1 MSANLYVHLPWCVSK
16 CPYCDFNSYERD
28 PVVAEDE
35 YVRALLMDLDCDL
48 DAWGAIELASVF
60 IGGGTPSLFS
70 GGAIA
75 ALLDGLS
82 ARCVFE
88 DDIEITLEANPGT
101 VDAARFRDFRAAGVN
116 RLSIGVQSFDD
127 GKLQAL
133 GRIHDG
139 TEARCAIDAA
149 RDAGFGNLNL
159 DLMFGL
165 PGDRPG
171 DGVVDL
177 EQAMAFTPE
186 HISWYQLTIEEGTAF
201 ARKPPPLP
209 GHDQICDDYEHGVE
223 RLAQGGFVQYEISAY
238 ARSGREARHNL
249 NYWRFGDYL
258 GIGAGAHGKRTD
270 ATEIVRTVKIR
281 HPRRYIKQARRGG
294 ALESEQAIAGA
305 TLATE
310 FMLNALRLKQGFTL
324 RGFEWSTRL
333 PASVIAAPLEKAV
346 DRGWLHQTDG
356 RVEPT
361 ARGFRFLNDL
371 QILFTDLEEE
381 VDAHA

>member
-28 PVVAEDE
+28 PVLAEDE
-35 YVRALLMDLDCDL
+35 YVRALLADLDVEL

-75 ALLDGLS
+75 ALLDGLT

-88 DDIEITLEANPGT
+88 EDIEITLEANPGT
-101 VDAARFRDFRAAGVN
+101 VDAERFRAYHAAGVN

-127 GKLQAL
+127 GKLKAL

-139 TEARCAIDAA
+139 AEARRAIDAA

-171 DGVVDL
+171 DGVIDL
-177 EQAMAFTPE
+177 EQALAFAPE

-209 GHDQICDDYEHGVE
+209 GHDQICDDYECGVE

-238 ARSGREARHNL
+238 ARSGREARH
-249 NYWRFGDYL
+249 
-258 GIGAGAHGKRTD
+258 
-270 ATEIVRTVKIR
+270 
-281 HPRRYIKQARRGG
+281 
-294 ALESEQAIAGA
+294 
-305 TLATE
+305 
-310 FMLNALRLKQGFTL
+310 
-324 RGFEWSTRL
+324 
-333 PASVIAAPLEKAV
+333 
-346 DRGWLHQTDG
+346 
-356 RVEPT
+356 
-361 ARGFRFLNDL
+361 
-371 QILFTDLEEE
+371 
-381 VDAHA
+381 